1 MTTLTQPA
9 LIGKFRLF
17 LVILACSLPLFPLA
31 CPAAGTETIVS
42 GPFTVLVKQG
52 PNSAKLDVRCENQ
65 SLSRHE
71 NDMREVYTDPSLEN
85 FPLPG
90 DHTLKVNCFTGGAN
104 CCFGY
109 YILTSGNNTAAAY
122 IPPLDGGLGPA
133 DLPDRAAFA
142 LNDPIFMYY
151 EKKDAEGKGFALSR
165 VDSPRPNR
173 LLVFDEAHWRIDRPG
188 EFPGYYANLLA
199 LLDHPRNQPLQREA
213 KALLKA
219 YYRLMAGQSKQTT
232 VQYLAHEMPDKYASI
247 LQPVFEDIETATREF
262 DPVETLPLP

>member
-109 YILTSGNNTAAAY
+109 YILTSGN
-122 IPPLDGGLGPA
+122 IPPQPTSRPWMAASGLRIFPIA
-133 DLPDRAAFA
+133 RPLPSTIRFSCT
-142 LNDPIFMYY
+142 M
-151 EKKDAEGKGFALSR
+151 KKKM
-165 VDSPRPNR
+165 
-173 LLVFDEAHWRIDRPG
+173 
-188 EFPGYYANLLA
+188 
-199 LLDHPRNQPLQREA
+199 QRA
-213 KALLKA
+213 KAL
-219 YYRLMAGQSKQTT
+219 
-232 VQYLAHEMPDKYASI
+232 P
-247 LQPVFEDIETATREF
+247 
-262 DPVETLPLP
+262 